1 MTHQPAVIRVAVPV
15 PVPGGFDY
23 LWSGPG
29 APPRPGCR
37 VRVPLGKGERIGI
50 VLDHVSQSQ
59 VDPARLKEALEA
71 LDSTPVLGPDL
82 LEALLWCA
90 DYYHHPIGEIVSQAL
105 PTLLRRGR
113 SPHTE
118 PAPGWRLTDEG
129 RSQTIALIAHRAPRQ
144 GQALDVLASGD
155 VVTAHALRVLGIGA
169 DTLKRLADKG
179 WIQAATRAERAA
191 RPTPNDTDGTEPE
204 PELTEDQRSVLR
216 SIADAP
222 AGYQPFLLQGVTG
235 SGKTEVYLRLIG
247 QQLEAG
253 RQSLLLVPEIG
264 LTPQLVARLK
274 RRFGDR
280 LALMHSGLNDRERLG
295 AWRDAYSGEAKLI
308 VGTRSAVFA
317 PLPSP
322 GLIIVDEEHDPSYKQ
337 QEGFRYSARDLA
349 IFRARQLD
357 VPVLLASATPSLE
370 SFYNAQQRRYQSLT
384 MPQRIGSAGTPAIRV
399 VDLNLHAARHGL
411 STPLITAIERHLADD
426 NQVLL
431 FLNRRGFA
439 PVLFCAECRTA
450 EECGRCDAR
459 LTIHAASGQLRCHH
473 CGEQKVLA
481 WACADCGGERIA
493 VGAGTQ
499 RVTEELAALFP
510 TTRIARLDRDIAS
523 RKGALADVLA
533 DVEHGDTQI
542 LVGTQ
547 MLTKGHDFPRVTL
560 VGVLSADQGL
570 LGTDFRSNERLAQT
584 LLQVAGRAGRREQ
597 PGEVLVQTHYPS
609 HPLLSRLIQQDYT
622 AFAELALAE
631 RQQTH
636 WPPFSHLVVWRAQAD
651 ARAPAIEFLRRVAGR
666 ARREAGPVK
675 TLGPAPAAIERRG
688 GKHRAQLLFQCSQR
702 APLHDLVREL
712 LRMARTWP
720 ETRRVRWSI
729 DVDPTEL

>member
-1 MTHQPAVIRVAVPV
+1 
-15 PVPGGFDY
+15 
-23 LWSGPG
+23 
-29 APPRPGCR
+29 

-50 VLDHVSQSQ
+50 VLNHISQSQ
-59 VDPARLKEALEA
+59 LDPARLKKVLEA
-71 LDSTPVLGPDL
+71 LDSKPILGPDL

-90 DYYHHPIGEIVSQAL
+90 DYYHHPIGEVMSQAL

-113 SPHTE
+113 SPRRE
-118 PAPGWRLTDEG
+118 PALGWRLTDEG
-129 RSQTIALIAHRAPRQ
+129 RAQTIALVARRASRQ
-144 GQALDVLASGD
+144 GQALDVLASGN
-155 VVTAHALRVLGIGA
+155 VVTADALRILGIGA
-169 DTLKRLADKG
+169 DTLKRLAHKG
-179 WIQAATRAERAA
+179 WIQTVALAESAAG
-191 RPTPNDTDGTEPE
+191 PVPNTTEPE
-204 PELTEDQRSVLR
+204 PELTEDQRTVLR
-216 SIADAP
+216 AIADVP
-222 AGYQPFLLQGVTG
+222 EGYQPFLLQGVTG

-247 QQLEAG
+247 RQLEAD

-274 RRFGDR
+274 RRFGSR
-280 LALMHSGLNDRERLG
+280 LALMHSGLSDRERLG

-322 GLIIVDEEHDPSYKQ
+322 GLIIVDEEHDPAYKQ

-370 SFYNAQQRRYQSLT
+370 SFYNAQQRRYKFLT
-384 MPQRIGSAGTPAIRV
+384 MPQRIGSAGTPAIRII
-399 VDLNLHAARHGL
+399 DLNLHAARHGL
-411 STPLITAIERHLADD
+411 STPLVTAVERHLADD

-439 PVLFCAECRTA
+439 PVLFCAECRTT
-450 EECGRCDAR
+450 EECGRCDSR
-459 LTIHAASGQLRCHH
+459 MTIHAASGQLRCHH
-473 CGEQKVLA
+473 CGVQRALA

-510 TTRIARLDRDIAS
+510 TARIARLDRDIAS
-523 RKGALADVLA
+523 RKGALADVLT
-533 DVEHGDTQI
+533 DVEQGDTQI

-631 RQQTH
+631 RHQSH

-651 ARAPAIEFLRRVAGR
+651 ARAPAIQFLRRVAGK

-675 TLGPAPAAIERRG
+675 TLGPAPAAMERRG

-712 LRMARTWP
+712 LCIARTWP

-729 DVDPTEL
+729 DVDPAEL

>member
-1 MTHQPAVIRVAVPV
+1 MTPRAALLRVAIPV
-15 PVPGGFDY
+15 PIPGGFDY

-50 VLDHVSQSQ
+50 VLEHVSRSHI
-59 VDPARLKEALEA
+59 DPARLKEALEA
-71 LDSTPVLGPDL
+71 LDSTPILGPDL
-82 LEALLWCA
+82 LEALQWCA
-90 DYYHHPIGEIVSQAL
+90 DYYHHPIGEVVSQAL

-113 SPHTE
+113 SPVAE
-118 PAPGWRLTDEG
+118 PEQGWQLTDAG
-129 RSQTIALIAHRAPRQ
+129 RAQTIALIARRAPRQ
-144 GQALDVLASGD
+144 GQALEALANGNVIAAD
-155 VVTAHALRVLGIGA
+155 ALSVLGIGR
-169 DTLKRLADKG
+169 DVLKRLADKG
-179 WIQAATRAERAA
+179 WIHTATPAASAA
-191 RPTPNDTDGTEPE
+191 GPVPNPIDAAA
-204 PELTEDQRSVLR
+204 PELTEDQNTVLAA
-216 SIADAP
+216 IANAP

-247 QQLEAG
+247 RQLEAA

-280 LALMHSGLNDRERLG
+280 LALMHSGLSDRERLG

-317 PLPSP
+317 PLPNP

-349 IFRARQLD
+349 VFRARQLD

-370 SFYNAQQRRYQSLT
+370 SFYNARQRRYQSLA
-384 MPQRIGSAGTPAIRV
+384 MPQRIGSAGAPAMRV
-399 VDLNLHAARHGL
+399 VDLNRHAARHGL
-411 STPLITAIERHLADD
+411 STPLVTAVERHLADD

-439 PVLFCAECRTA
+439 PVLFCAECRTT
-450 EECGRCDAR
+450 EECGRCDSR
-459 LTIHAASGQLRCHH
+459 MTIHPASGQLRCHH
-473 CGEQKVLA
+473 CGSHKTLS
-481 WACADCGGERIA
+481 WACALCGGERVA

-499 RVTEELAALFP
+499 RVTEELTALFP
-510 TTRIARLDRDIAS
+510 TARIARLDRDTANV
-523 RKGALADVLA
+523 KGALADVLA
-533 DVEHGDTQI
+533 DVEQGETQI

-597 PGEVLVQTHYPS
+597 PGEVLIQTHFPT
-609 HPLLSRLIQQDYT
+609 HPLLHCLMQQDYT

-631 RQQTH
+631 RQQAR
-636 WPPFSHLVVWRAQAD
+636 WPPYSHLVVWRAQA
-651 ARAPAIEFLRRVAGR
+651 ATRAPAIQFLQRVAGK
-666 ARREAGPVK
+666 ARREAGPVT
-675 TLGPAPAAIERRG
+675 TLGPAPAVMERRG
-688 GKHRAQLLFQCSQR
+688 GKYRAQLLFLCSER

-712 LRMARTWP
+712 LGVARAWP
-720 ETRRVRWSI
+720 ETRRIRWSI
-729 DVDPTEL
+729 DVDPAEL

>member
-23 LWSGPG
+23 LWPGPD
-29 APPRPGCR
+29 APPSPGCR
-37 VRVPLGKGERIGI
+37 VRVPFGKGERIGI
-50 VLDHVSQSQ
+50 VLDHVSESRL
-59 VDPARLKEALEA
+59 DPARLKEALEA

-82 LEALLWCA
+82 LAALLWCA
-90 DYYHHPIGEIVSQAL
+90 DYYHHPIGEVVIQAL

-113 SPHTE
+113 SPRTE
-118 PAPGWRLTDEG
+118 PAPGWQLTDEG
-129 RSQTIALIAHRAPRQ
+129 RSQTIAFIARRAPRQ
-144 GQALDVLASGD
+144 GQALDVLASGN

-179 WIQAATRAERAA
+179 WIQAATLTESAS
-191 RPTPNDTDGTEPE
+191 RPIPNTTDATEPE

-216 SIADAP
+216 AIADAP

-280 LALMHSGLNDRERLG
+280 LALMHSGLSDRERLD

-337 QEGFRYSARDLA
+337 QEGFKYSARDLA
-349 IFRARQLD
+349 IFRARQLN

-370 SFYNAQQRRYQSLT
+370 SFYNAQQRRYKSLT
-384 MPQRIGSAGTPAIRV
+384 MPRRIGSAGPPAIRII
-399 VDLNLHAARHGL
+399 DLNVHAVRHGL
-411 STPLITAIERHLADD
+411 STPLITAIERHLADE
-426 NQVLL
+426 NQILL

-450 EECGRCDAR
+450 EECGHCDAR
-459 LTIHAASGQLRCHH
+459 MTIHAASGQLRCHH
-473 CGEQKVLA
+473 CGVQKVLA

-510 TTRIARLDRDIAS
+510 TARIARLDRDIAS

-533 DVEHGDTQI
+533 DVEQGDTQI

-584 LLQVAGRAGRREQ
+584 LLQVAGRSGRREQ

-609 HPLLSRLIQQDYT
+609 HPLLRRLIQQDYT

-651 ARAPAIEFLRRVAGR
+651 ARTPAFQFLRRVAGR

-675 TLGPAPAAIERRG
+675 TLGPAPAAMERRS

-702 APLHDLVREL
+702 APLHDLVRKL
-712 LRMARTWP
+712 LGMARTWP
-720 ETRRVRWSI
+720 ESRRVRWSI

>member
-1 MTHQPAVIRVAVPV
+1 MTHQSAVIRIAVPV

-59 VDPARLKEALEA
+59 LDPAKLKETLEV
-71 LDSTPVLGPDL
+71 LDSTPVLGPEL

-90 DYYHHPIGEIVSQAL
+90 DYYHHPIGEVVSQAL
-105 PTLLRRGR
+105 PTLLRRGH
-113 SPHTE
+113 SPRTE
-118 PAPGWRLTDEG
+118 PALGWQLTDEG
-129 RSQTIALIAHRAPRQ
+129 RSQTTALIARRAPRQ
-144 GQALDVLASGD
+144 AQVLDVLASGN
-155 VVTAHALRVLGIGA
+155 VVTAHALRVLGLGA

-179 WIQAATRAERAA
+179 WIQAATQAEGATE
-191 RPTPNDTDGTEPE
+191 PTPNATE
-204 PELTEDQRSVLR
+204 PELTEDQKTVLR
-216 SIADAP
+216 AIADAP

-247 QQLEAG
+247 QQLEAD

-280 LALMHSGLNDRERLG
+280 LALMHSGLSDRERLG

-337 QEGFRYSARDLA
+337 QEGFKYSARDLA

-370 SFYNAQQRRYQSLT
+370 SFYNAQRRRYKSLT
-384 MPQRIGSAGTPAIRV
+384 MPQRIGSAGAPVIRV
-399 VDLNLHAARHGL
+399 IDLNLHAARHGL

-426 NQVLL
+426 NQILL

-450 EECGRCDAR
+450 EECERCDAR
-459 LTIHAASGQLRCHH
+459 MTIHAASGQLRCHH
-473 CGEQKVLA
+473 CGVQKALA
-481 WACADCGGERIA
+481 WACAECGSERIA

-499 RVTEELAALFP
+499 RVAEELAALFP
-510 TTRIARLDRDIAS
+510 TARIARLDRDIAS

-533 DVEHGDTQI
+533 DVEQGDTQI

-597 PGEVLVQTHYPS
+597 PGEVLVQTHYPN
-609 HPLLSRLIQQDYT
+609 HPLLRRLIQKDYT

-636 WPPFSHLVVWRAQAD
+636 WPPFSYLVVWRAQAD
-651 ARAPAIEFLRRVAGR
+651 ARAPAIQFLRRVAEK

-675 TLGPAPAAIERRG
+675 TLGPAPPAMERRG

-702 APLHDLVREL
+702 APLHDLMSEL
-712 LRMARTWP
+712 LSMARTWP

>member
-1 MTHQPAVIRVAVPV
+1 MTHRPAVMRVAVPV
-15 PVPGGFDY
+15 PIPGGLDY

-29 APPRPGCR
+29 APPEPGCR
-37 VRVPLGKGERIGI
+37 VRVPLGNGERIGI
-50 VLDHVSQSQ
+50 VLDHVSRSQ
-59 VDPARLKEALEA
+59 LDPARLKEALEV
-71 LDSTPVLGPDL
+71 LDSTPILGPDL

-90 DYYHHPIGEIVSQAL
+90 DYYHHPIGEVVSQAL
-105 PTLLRRGR
+105 PTLLRRGG
-113 SPHTE
+113 SPRKE
-118 PAPGWRLTDEG
+118 PALGWQLTDEG
-129 RSQTIALIAHRAPRQ
+129 RAQTIALIARRAPRQ
-144 GQALDVLASGD
+144 GQALEVLASGD
-155 VVTAHALRVLGIGA
+155 AVTANALRLLGIGA

-179 WIQAATRAERAA
+179 WIQAATLPESAVGPVPTAA
-191 RPTPNDTDGTEPE
+191 DATE
-204 PELTEDQRSVLR
+204 PELTEDQRTVLR
-216 SIADAP
+216 AIADAP
-222 AGYQPFLLQGVTG
+222 AGYQPFLLHGVTG

-247 QQLEAG
+247 RQLEAD

-264 LTPQLVARLK
+264 LTPQLVARLE

-280 LALMHSGLNDRERLG
+280 LALMHSGLSDRERLD

-370 SFYNAQQRRYQSLT
+370 SFYNAQQRRYKFLT
-384 MPQRIGSAGTPAIRV
+384 MPQRIGSAGAPTIRII
-399 VDLNLHAARHGL
+399 DLNLHAARHGL
-411 STPLITAIERHLADD
+411 STPLITAVERHLADE

-450 EECGRCDAR
+450 EECARCDSR
-459 LTIHAASGQLRCHH
+459 MTIHAASGRLRCHH
-473 CGEQKVLA
+473 CGVQKALA
-481 WACADCGGERIA
+481 WACANCGGERLA

-510 TTRIARLDRDIAS
+510 TARIARLDRDIAS

-533 DVEHGDTQI
+533 DVEQGDTQI

-547 MLTKGHDFPRVTL
+547 MLTKGHDFPRVTM

-609 HPLLSRLIQQDYT
+609 HPLLSRLIQHDYT

-651 ARAPAIEFLRRVAGR
+651 ARAPAIQFLRRVAGT

-675 TLGPAPAAIERRG
+675 TLGPAPAVMERRG

-702 APLHDLVREL
+702 APLHDLVRDL
-712 LRMARTWP
+712 LSVARTWP

-729 DVDPTEL
+729 DVDPAEL